1 MPRLAAPKSWPIERK
16 ISRWILR
23 PVCGPHAIK
32 NCLPIG
38 VILKEIL
45 KHSKTTKEVN
55 FILNQGFVLV
65 NNIVRKDKK
74 FPIGLM
80 DVFEIKPL
88 NESYRMVFSKKGK
101 LSLLKIKDKGIRIC
115 KIIGKTTVKAKKTQ
129 LNLNDGR
136 NILISKGDYHVG
148 DSVVLDLAKQSIKD
162 SLKLEKGAA
171 VYLIGGKHIG
181 YIGKVKDIIAANGLQ
196 KSKIVLDIAG
206 KEFETLKEYAFVVGK
221 EKPVIELGE
230 N

>member
-1 MPRLAAPKSWPIERK
+1 MPRLATPKSWPIERK

-23 PVCGPHAIK
+23 PVCGPHSIE
-32 NCLPIG
+32 NCLPLG

-45 KHSKTTKEVN
+45 KHSRTTKEVN
-55 FILNQGFVLV
+55 FILNQEFVLI

-74 FPIGLM
+74 FPVGLM
-80 DVFEIKPL
+80 DVLEIKPL
-88 NESYRMVFSKKGK
+88 NESYRMIFNKKGK
-101 LSLLKIKDKGIRIC
+101 LSLIKIKDKGIRVC

-136 NILISKGDYHVG
+136 NILVNKDDYHVG

-162 SLKLEKGAA
+162 SLKLEKGAT

-181 YIGKVKDIIAANGLQ
+181 CIGKIKDIVVVNGLQ
-196 KSKIVLDIAG
+196 RSKIVLDIAG